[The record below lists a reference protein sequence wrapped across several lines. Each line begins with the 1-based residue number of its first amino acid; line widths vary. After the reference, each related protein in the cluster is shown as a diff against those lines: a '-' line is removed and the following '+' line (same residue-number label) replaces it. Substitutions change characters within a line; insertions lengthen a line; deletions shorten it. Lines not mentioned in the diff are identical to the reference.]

1 MGVKI
6 LFKGM
11 LNSSFSLLGIPFQ
24 QLPALEVDG
33 KVIVGQSMAIA
44 RYIARYTNSKNLN
57 NWNTFYGS
65 KIMNY
70 NNILL
75 AGRMGSPARTTWTPP
90 WPTCTSTAHLT
101 SS

>member
-44 RYIARYTNSKNLN
+44 RYIARY
-57 NWNTFYGS
+57 
-65 KIMNY
+65 IQ
-70 NNILL
+70 
-75 AGRMGSPARTTWTPP
+75 RR
-90 WPTCTSTAHLT
+90 
-101 SS
+101 

>member
-1 MGVKI
+1 
-6 LFKGM
+6 M
-11 LNSSFSLLGIPFQ
+11 LSSSFSFSGIPFQ

-44 RYIARYTNSKNLN
+44 RYIARYVGSKKM
-57 NWNTFYGS
+57 TGMDK
-65 KIMNY
+65 KIMNC